1 MAAPAKRTIELF
13 YDVASPYSWI
23 GFETLCRY
31 SDKWNLD
38 LKLRPFFLAG
48 IMKGSDN
55 PGLMVTPNKIKYMM
69 SDLNRLRKYH
79 KIPIK
84 FPSDPAQTF
93 AVKGT
98 MQACRL
104 LTATS
109 MYEKDALENVSR
121 QLWLRI
127 WSRDEDI
134 SEPASLIE
142 AMRAAGLTDGT
153 AQNLV
158 SKIKDQEVKDKLK
171 ERTETA
177 LKHGAFGS
185 PTILVHDS
193 DKKHMFFGSDRFHVI
208 ASLIGET
215 YEGPLTEMSEV

>member
-1 MAAPAKRTIELF
+1 
-13 YDVASPYSWI
+13 
-23 GFETLCRY
+23 
-31 SDKWNLD
+31 
-38 LKLRPFFLAG
+38 
-48 IMKGSDN
+48 
-55 PGLMVTPNKIKYMM
+55 MVTPNKIKYMM

-98 MQACRL
+98 MQAFRL

-127 WSRDEDI
+127 WSR
-134 SEPASLIE
+134 
-142 AMRAAGLTDGT
+142 AMGAAGLTDGT

-215 YEGPLTEMSEV
+215 YEGPLTEMSKV